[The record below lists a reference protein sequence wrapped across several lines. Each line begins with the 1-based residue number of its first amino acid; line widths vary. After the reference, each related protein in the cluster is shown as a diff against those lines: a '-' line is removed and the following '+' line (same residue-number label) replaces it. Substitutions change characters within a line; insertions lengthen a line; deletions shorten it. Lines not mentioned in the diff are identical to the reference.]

1 MAGNIS
7 LKRVIERKLLVPGR
21 HEILPPATAH
31 ADVRDTP
38 GVLTDKGLILFH
50 DANQNIVNARTPR
63 VFLLKGLGQHK
74 ERMSADQAWQ
84 SCRYR
89 DTQAENQ
96 PIASLG
102 DIYTKFHAA
111 LPERSSFGPTAAA
124 GESDDEDDGV
134 SYLLPTPP
142 PVLATVEA
150 RYDEA
155 SAPVPDF
162 SGAAEPLCDVL
173 AEALWPGDRESSD
186 ALRKFVVFQ
195 LTQECKN
202 ESFYDECL
210 RDAFQPRNDQD
221 RASGQKAAR
230 HAFLRYREGH
240 AGRLPPIAAVLNVVR
255 RHLPVRIIVYDTA
268 GRVVHSGESELDTV
282 RDVVFQDQGHGR
294 AIGRVR
300 RAQAPP
306 AQAPAPAPMQYDP
319 RSTPRRDHYGVS
331 IVTRDGTPHIC
342 IGGGRL
348 ILAQPGQW
356 AEHPTDEDVRRV
368 VLGSGDGGA
377 IDVYFEYKSDPH
389 PVLVTTL
396 NPLATPPPPPL
407 PPSTR
412 QQQDELDTLNEANLQ
427 CFALAASTQMAAL
440 DTRMADANARAAAL
454 LRAKTAN
461 CIFVGFTKAGK
472 STLISDLLV
481 SDLRSMSF
489 ERANEPSRW
498 RIVPS
503 APRVEAALEELL
515 DAQLSGAR
523 EEIDD
528 RFGNSGIA
536 PSGNVDRTTNLE
548 TKYVHKSEPEVAIEW
563 SDPDKI
569 RGIFAAAKK
578 IVTDFA
584 ADRETNAAK
593 LKADEYEYDASTL
606 AHAVHLVKSEEE
618 DDSSSDS
625 GSDSGSDSDDNCVT
639 REEEHLSMAA
649 TAFEIPPALKALEGV
664 LGKRTTRVFRGHNWP
679 AIEKDI
685 RELLIVFT
693 TGSNSWWPVWAYI
706 KSVTV
711 GLPAELL
718 KHVTLADVPGFESE
732 EFRDEQIKGASAD
745 YDCAVHVVGTEKTP
759 ADMWTGLKRTHVVS
773 KTLDDSEA
781 HPVVIVI
788 PKDKAAGGPLSDS
801 GAKRAL
807 KARKRE
813 WRDEL
818 AKAATGEV
826 SDMNFH
832 RAVTTRQDTTQLRD
846 KLLQLAKLNRERRLQ
861 TVVERLR
868 DDLLEVKNSAQQLGT
883 DCARFAGDRFRDE
896 GGNPH
901 PTLVDGE
908 KYLRSVWRTVFCD
921 VDDNFLHENGDN
933 IKKLKSQVVE
943 PLQERCTPDWLEKAA
958 DPQTDRTYLY
968 LKKRSRTL
976 GRDINSAR
984 PLERKIFPFL
994 LSPFVQDL
1002 SSSLVAPLKLNDS
1015 ESLIGGIVKR
1025 EIDTIRDNIKSCAD
1039 KFTALGDAADPLAR
1053 VVLQYATQRL
1063 NQAGSRGERKA
1074 RMAFRTWRS
1083 KGIFDE
1089 LNRDWKRS
1097 LEQTLR
1103 AAKNVRSSSSTSI
1116 NRARMDLLKQEEE
1129 DLAKR
1134 ATEAVMTS
1142 VRRCVQNVL
1151 LELRSDAKTELKK
1164 ILDELKVAG
1173 QEGRSPPGLQTFA
1186 CTFAKRPRD
1195 FDTRLA
1201 AAIGRVDALR
1211 RPAQA
1216 RTRPRAE
1223 DESPAAGVAKRRR
1236 GGST

>member
-21 HEILPPATAH
+21 HDILPPATAH

-38 GVLTDKGLILFH
+38 GVLTDKGYVLFF
-50 DANQNIVNARTPR
+50 DANQNPVYARTPR

-84 SCRYR
+84 NCRYR

-111 LPERSSFGPTAAA
+111 VPERSSFGPTGAA

-142 PVLATVEA
+142 HVLATVEA

-221 RASGQKAAR
+221 RASGQNAAR
-230 HAFLRYREGH
+230 RAFLRYREGH
-240 AGRLPPIAAVLNVVR
+240 AGRLPPTAAVLNVVR
-255 RHLPVRIIVYDTA
+255 CHLPVRVIVYDTA

-282 RDVVFQDQGHGR
+282 RDVVVQDQGHGR
-294 AIGRVR
+294 AIGRKHRV
-300 RAQAPP
+300 QAPL
-306 AQAPAPAPMQYDP
+306 AQAPAPAPVQYDP

-396 NPLATPPPPPL
+396 NPLATLPPPPP

-412 QQQDELDTLNEANLQ
+412 QQQDELDTLNKANLE

-454 LRAKTAN
+454 LRAKTTS
-461 CIFVGFTKAGK
+461 CTFVGYTKAGK

-489 ERANEPSRW
+489 ERANEPSGW

-503 APRVEAALEELL
+503 APQVGAALEQLL
-515 DAQLSGAR
+515 ADQLSGA
-523 EEIDD
+523 EGEIKD
-528 RFGNSGIA
+528 RFRNSGLA

-569 RGIFAAAKK
+569 REILAAAQG
-578 IVTDFA
+578 IVKDFA
-584 ADRETNAAK
+584 ADRETNTEK

-606 AHAVHLVKSEEE
+606 AHAVHLVKPEEE
-618 DDSSSDS
+618 D
-625 GSDSGSDSDDNCVT
+625 GSESDDDSVMRT
-639 REEEHLSMAA
+639 REETLLSMAPDEFA
-649 TAFEIPPALKALEGV
+649 IPPALKALEGV
-664 LGKRTTRVFRGHNWP
+664 LGKRTTRVFRGHNWS

-745 YDCAVHVVGTEKTP
+745 FDCAVHVVGTAKTP
-759 ADMWTGLKRTHVVS
+759 ADMWTGLKNTHVVS
-773 KTLDDSEA
+773 KILDDSDA
-781 HPVVIVI
+781 HPVVLVI
-788 PKDKAAGGPLSDS
+788 PKDKQDGDLSDKL
-801 GAKRAL
+801 AKRAL
-807 KARKRE
+807 KARKKE
-813 WRDEL
+813 WIDAL
-818 AKAATGEV
+818 ANAAEIEV
-826 SDMNFH
+826 RATNFH
-832 RAVTTRQDTTQLRD
+832 TAVTTREDAKQLRD
-846 KLLQLAKLNRERRLQ
+846 KLLELAKLNSERRLQ
-861 TVVERLR
+861 AVVERLR
-868 DDLLEVKNSAQQLGT
+868 DGLLEVENSAQQLGT
-883 DCARFAGDRFRDE
+883 DCARFAGDRFREE
-896 GGNPH
+896 GDDPD
-901 PTLVDGE
+901 PTLVEGV

-958 DPQTDRTYLY
+958 DPQTDVTYYY

-994 LSPFVQDL
+994 LAPFVQDL

-1074 RMAFRTWRS
+1074 RNAFRTWRN

-1089 LNRDWKRS
+1089 LNRDWKSS
-1097 LEQTLR
+1097 LTQTLR
-1103 AAKNVRSSSSTSI
+1103 AAKHVRSSSSTSI

-1186 CTFAKRPRD
+1186 RTFAERPRD

-1236 GGST
+1236 GGSS